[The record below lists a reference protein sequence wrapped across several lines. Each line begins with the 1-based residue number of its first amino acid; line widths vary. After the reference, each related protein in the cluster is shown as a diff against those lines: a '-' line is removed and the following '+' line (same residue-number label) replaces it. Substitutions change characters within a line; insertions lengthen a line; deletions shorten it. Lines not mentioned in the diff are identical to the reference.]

1 MVSANIITV
10 NEITSGVAVNIQ
22 KSLDNYSD
30 TEVKLALGSFTGSK
44 LLSSLGPNIKI
55 NLSTVGKINTDLRS
69 EFESKGIN
77 QTIHRVYLQIDC
89 AVDILTPLETFQS
102 EVSNQVLLIENVIV
116 GEIPENGF
124 FW

>member
-44 LLSSLGPNIKI
+44 LLSSIGPNIKI

-89 AVDILTPLETFQS
+89 TVNILTPLETFQS

>member
-22 KSLDNYSD
+22 KSLDNHSD

-44 LLSSLGPNIKI
+44 LLSSIGPNIKI
-55 NLSTVGKINTDLRS
+55 NLSTVSKINTDLRS

-89 AVDILTPLETFQS
+89 TVNILTPLETFQS

>member
-22 KSLDNYSD
+22 KSLDNHAD

-44 LLSSLGPNIKI
+44 LLSSIGPNIKI

-89 AVDILTPLETFQS
+89 TVNILTPLETFQS

>member
-77 QTIHRVYLQIDC
+77 QTIHRV
-89 AVDILTPLETFQS
+89 
-102 EVSNQVLLIENVIV
+102 
-116 GEIPENGF
+116 
-124 FW
+124 